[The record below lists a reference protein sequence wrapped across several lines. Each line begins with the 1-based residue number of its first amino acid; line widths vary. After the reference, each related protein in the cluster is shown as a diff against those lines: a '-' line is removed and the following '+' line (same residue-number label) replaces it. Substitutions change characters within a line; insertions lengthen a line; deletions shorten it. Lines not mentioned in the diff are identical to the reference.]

1 MTKNLN
7 IINWENVFAHSK
19 TFQEQKPVKWAFIE
33 EFFVRDFYEKLYE
46 TYPKKDDSKTTMRD
60 SANVPSGMSLENIT
74 SELATGG
81 GTNWSYETTDDCN
94 AYRKWWTGGSN
105 PIQPKPTPD
114 RGFVED
120 PTFSE
125 SWNQL
130 YRYLFSDELISNFR
144 KFSGIPVKLKQF
156 SLMLLTR
163 GGYQLPHIHN
173 VGPSTMILMLFFSKN
188 WKKGDPGGTYITP
201 DDTESNMIFEPSNL
215 DNTAI
220 IFQDGPHAGHGVRQI
235 TKDVERRALSITLD
249 QYSPATGWNDTRI
262 KKELREI

>member
-1 MTKNLN
+1 MILN
-7 IINWENVFAHSK
+7 IVNWQNAYDQSSNFKNSSP
-19 TFQEQKPVKWAFIE
+19 TKWAFVK
-33 EFFVRDFYEKLYE
+33 EFLDRNFYEELYK
-46 TYPKKDDSKTTMRD
+46 TYPKFDDTWSLEDSYDKISYRKFWKKDDERNHIQEYD
-60 SANVPSGMSLENIT
+60 SR
-74 SELATGG
+74 
-81 GTNWSYETTDDCN
+81 Y
-94 AYRKWWTGGSN
+94 
-105 PIQPKPTPD
+105 
-114 RGFVED
+114 
-120 PTFSE
+120 SE
-125 SWNQL
+125 SWNKFH
-130 YRYLFSDELISNFR
+130 RYLFSDELISNFR

-173 VGPSTMILMLFFSKN
+173 AGPSTVVLMFFFSKN